1 VSRRLTIGELEAV
14 SGLKRTTIYFYTRQR
29 IVPPAHKAGRGRGIY
44 GERHVRTLAEV
55 ARLKAEGFSLDEIRR
70 RVDEFLGGLPPE
82 EVDLVAEQRA
92 ETRSTILE
100 TALRYFV
107 RHGFRATRVMDIIQ
121 ELGMPPLIFYRY
133 FPTKRQLFLDTVDM
147 FAELMVEHIE
157 PALAGE
163 EDFVRREMLRAHGF
177 LGIYSTFPDMLT
189 FIKAEAMSHKNE
201 SEIAL
206 RRTYQG
212 LLQPAV
218 TDLANL
224 MRRAGRPSTHYA
236 EMTAYAL
243 MGVLEGTAMRLSW
256 DRKYSVADYY
266 WVNLQATLA
275 IVDRYGLQEKRQ
287 DGTDYSSF
295 IDELVTAGP
304 PMPPRLASAVR
315 PEKQGPASILA
326 TLDRQGSR

>member
-1 VSRRLTIGELEAV
+1 MIGELETV
-14 SGLKRTTIYFYTRQR
+14 SGLKRTTIYFYTRQG
-29 IVPPAHKAGRGRGIY
+29 IVPPAQKAGRGRGIY

-55 ARLKAEGFSLDEIRR
+55 ARLKSEGLPLDEIRR
-70 RVDEFLGGLPPE
+70 EIDEFLRSLPPDE
-82 EVDLVAEQRA
+82 IDLVAEQRA
-92 ETRSTILE
+92 ETRSAILE

-107 RHGFRATRVMDIIQ
+107 RHGFRATRVIDIIQ

-147 FAELMVEHIE
+147 FSGVMVEHIE

-163 EDFVRREMLRAHGF
+163 EDFVKREMLRAHGF

-218 TDLANL
+218 TDLAKL
-224 MRRAGRPSTHYA
+224 IRRSGGPSTHYA
-236 EMTAYAL
+236 EMIAYAL
-243 MGVLEGTAMRLSW
+243 MGVLEDTAMRLSW

-266 WVNLQATLA
+266 WVNLQATLGLM
-275 IVDRYGLQEKRQ
+275 DRYGLREKEQESA
-287 DGTDYSSF
+287 DYSGF
-295 IDELVTAGP
+295 VDELVAAGP
-304 PMPPRLASAVR
+304 PVPPRFASAVR
-315 PEKQGPASILA
+315 PGERTEAAVCEAPDGRDSP
-326 TLDRQGSR
+326 

>member
-1 VSRRLTIGELEAV
+1 MSLRLTIGELETV
-14 SGLKRTTIYFYTRQR
+14 SGLKRTTIYFYTRR
-29 IVPPAHKAGRGRGIY
+29 GILPPAQKAGRGRGIY

-55 ARLKAEGFSLDEIRR
+55 IRLKSEGLPLDEVRR
-70 RVDEFLGGLPPE
+70 RIDESLESSPPE

-92 ETRSTILE
+92 ETHNAILE
-100 TALRYFV
+100 TALHYFV

-147 FAELMVEHIE
+147 FSKVMVEHIE

-163 EDFVRREMLRAHGF
+163 KDFVKREMLRAHGF

-218 TDLANL
+218 TDLAKL
-224 MRRAGRPSTHYA
+224 MRRMGRPSTHYA
-236 EMTAYAL
+236 EMIAYAL
-243 MGVLEGTAMRLSW
+243 MGVLECTAMRLSW

-266 WVNLQATLA
+266 WVNLQATLGLA
-275 IVDRYGLQEKRQ
+275 DRYGLQGKRRES
-287 DGTDYSSF
+287 TDYSGF
-295 IDELVTAGP
+295 VDELVAAGP
-304 PMPPRLASAVR
+304 PVPPRFAAAIR
-315 PEKQGPASILA
+315 PEE
-326 TLDRQGSR
+326 